1 MRIWIVNH
9 YADPPDGLATRSY
22 DLARRL
28 VQAGHPTTIFVS
40 NFSHYRFA
48 PMRERP
54 RGRFWWP
61 EEIDGVRMVGLHT
74 TPYRRNNWRRVLN
87 MLSFSVLAFIAGLR
101 ERPRPD
107 VVIGVSVHPLA
118 AIVGYYVAR
127 LRRARFFFEE
137 TDLWPQ
143 TLIDMG
149 RVRADSLSARFMRGI
164 ERFLYRRAERIIEF
178 MPYTGEYVQ
187 SLGVSA
193 DKVLWI
199 PHGVE
204 LDRYQDLAPYTGAVD
219 GSFRVMFLGGFVASN
234 SVDTI
239 LDAAAVLKARG
250 RRDIRFLLVGSGTD
264 RESLIRSAHDRGLDN
279 VDFPPPVPKREIAR
293 VMGQADAFIYGLRDL
308 PLYRFGVVLNKLTDY
323 LAGGRP
329 IIFFGKSPYDP
340 VRDVGAGYSVP
351 PGKPEAIAD
360 AIERLTAL
368 SPEARLQMG
377 RNGRRYL
384 EEHHNIPKLAQR
396 LLAAIEAPSR

>member
-48 PMRERP
+48 PMRTIP
-54 RGRFWWP
+54 RGRLWWR
-61 EEIDGVRMVGLHT
+61 EDIDGVCMIWLRT

-87 MLSFSVLAFIAGLR
+87 MLSFSALAIVAGLR
-101 ERPRPD
+101 QRPRPD
-107 VVIGVSVHPLA
+107 VVIGVSVHPIA
-118 AIVGYYVAR
+118 AIVAYYVAK
-127 LRRARFFFEE
+127 LRGARFFFEE

-149 RVRADSLSARFMRGI
+149 RIRADSLSARFLRAI

-178 MPYTGEYVQ
+178 MPYSGEYVE
-187 SLGVSA
+187 SLGVSR

-204 LDRYQDLAPYTGAVD
+204 LDRYRELAPYTGAVN
-219 GSFRVMFLGGFVASN
+219 GRFRVMFLGGFVESN
-234 SVDTI
+234 AVDTI
-239 LDAAAVLKARG
+239 IDAAAVLKARG
-250 RRDIRFLLVGSGTD
+250 RNDIAFLLVGSGTE
-264 RESLIRSAHDRGLDN
+264 RESLMRSAQARGLTN
-279 VDFPPPVPKREIAR
+279 VEFPPPVPKREIAR
-293 VMGQADAFIYGLRDL
+293 VMSQADAFIYGLRDL
-308 PLYRFGVVLNKLTDY
+308 PLYRYGAVLNKLTDY

-329 IIFFGKSPYDP
+329 IIFFGNNPYNP
-340 VRDVGAGYSVP
+340 VRDAGAGFAVP

-360 AIERLTAL
+360 AIERLAAL
-368 SPEARLQMG
+368 SPEARAEMG

-384 EEHHNIPKLAQR
+384 EEHHNIPRLAQR
-396 LLAAIEAPSR
+396 LLAAVERRPA

>member
-22 DLARRL
+22 DIARRL
-28 VQAGHPTTIFVS
+28 VQSGHPTTIFVS

-48 PMRERP
+48 PMRKGP
-54 RGRFWWP
+54 PGRLWWA
-61 EEIDGVRMVGLHT
+61 EDIEGVRLLWLRT
-74 TPYRRNNWRRVLN
+74 TPYRRNNWRRVMN
-87 MLSFSVLAFIAGLR
+87 MASFSVLALVAGLT

-107 VVIGVSVHPLA
+107 VVIGVSVHPMA
-118 AIVGYYVAR
+118 AIVAYYVAR

-149 RVRADSLSARFMRGI
+149 RLRPDSLSARLMRGI

-178 MPYTGEYVQ
+178 MPFTGEYVE
-187 SLGVSA
+187 SLGVSR

-204 LDRYQDLAPYTGAVD
+204 LERYKELTPYTGAVN
-219 GSFRVMFLGGFVASN
+219 GTFRVMFLGGFVASN
-234 SVDTI
+234 SVDTM
-239 LDAAAVLKARG
+239 LDAAAVLKDRG
-250 RRDIRFLLVGSGTD
+250 RMDIRFLLVGSGTE
-264 RESLIRSAHDRGLDN
+264 RESLIREAKTRGLTN
-279 VDFPPPVPKREIAR
+279 VEFPPPVPKREIAR
-293 VMGQADAFIYGLRDL
+293 MMNQADAFIYGLKDL

-323 LAGGRP
+323 LAAGRP

-360 AIERLTAL
+360 AVERLTAL
-368 SPEARLQMG
+368 PPEARLEMG

-384 EEHHNIPKLAQR
+384 EEHHNIPGLAQR
-396 LLAAIEAPSR
+396 LLAAIERQPA

>member
-1 MRIWIVNH
+1 MKIWIVNH

-22 DLARRL
+22 DLARRM

-48 PMRERP
+48 PMRPSP
-54 RGRFWWP
+54 RGRIWWP
-61 EEIDGVRMVGLHT
+61 EDIDGVRMVWLRT

-87 MLSFSVLAFIAGLR
+87 MLSFSALAFYAGLR
-101 ERPRPD
+101 QRERPD

-118 AIVGYYVAR
+118 AIAAYYVAR

-149 RVRADSLSARFMRGI
+149 RLRPNSISARFMRGI

-178 MPYTGEYVQ
+178 MPFTGEYVE
-187 SLGVSA
+187 SLGVSR

-204 LDRYQDLAPYTGAVD
+204 LDRYQQLAPYTGAVN
-219 GSFRVMFLGGFVASN
+219 GTLRVMFLGGFVASN
-234 SVDTI
+234 SIETI

-250 RRDIRFLLVGSGTD
+250 RSDIRFLLVGSGTE
-264 RESLIRSAHDRGLDN
+264 REALMRQARDRGLSN
-279 VDFPPPVPKREIAR
+279 VEFPSPVPKRDIAK
-293 VMGQADAFIYGLRDL
+293 VMSQADAFIYGLQDL

-329 IIFFGKSPYDP
+329 IVFFGRSPYDP
-340 VRDVGAGYSVP
+340 VRDVGAGFSVP

-360 AIERLTAL
+360 ALERLAAL
-368 SPEARLQMG
+368 TPEERMTMG
-377 RNGRRYL
+377 QNGRRYL
-384 EEHHNIPKLAQR
+384 EEHHNIPRLADR
-396 LLAAIEAPSR
+396 LLAAIERRPE

>member
-22 DLARRL
+22 DIARRL
-28 VQAGHPTTIFVS
+28 VQAGNPTTIFTS

-48 PMRERP
+48 PMRKAP
-54 RGRFWWP
+54 GGKLWWP
-61 EEIDGVRMVGLHT
+61 EDIDGVRVLWLRT
-74 TPYRRNNWRRVLN
+74 SPYRRNNWRRVLN
-87 MLSFSVLAFIAGLR
+87 MLSFSALAFLAGVT
-101 ERPRPD
+101 ERPRPN

-118 AIVGYYVAR
+118 AIVAYYVAR

-149 RVRADSLSARFMRGI
+149 RLRADSFSARVMRGI

-178 MPYTGEYVQ
+178 MPYTGEYVE
-187 SLGVSA
+187 SLGVSR

-204 LDRYQDLAPYTGAVD
+204 LERYKDLAPYTGDVN
-219 GSFRVMFLGGFVASN
+219 GQFRVMFLGGFVASN

-239 LDAAAVLKARG
+239 LDAAAVLRRRG
-250 RRDIRFLLVGSGTD
+250 RMDVKFLLVGSGTD
-264 RESLIRSAHDRGLDN
+264 KDALIRRVREQGLTN
-279 VDFPPPVPKREIAR
+279 VDFPAPVPKRDIAR

-323 LAGGRP
+323 LASQRP

-351 PGKPEAIAD
+351 PGRPEAIAD
-360 AIERLTAL
+360 AIEQLTAL
-368 SPEARLQMG
+368 TPAARVAMG

-384 EEHHNIPKLAQR
+384 EEHHNIPLLADR
-396 LLAAIEAPSR
+396 LLAAMERRSA